1 MTSFYFIDPSSS
13 TAAIMASPI
22 SAPLADTA
30 EDSFYLQLLLESS
43 MPFAAAA
50 SVQVPSLYST
60 TSPSQHRDMS
70 SIYSQSSDLDLDYFL
85 SGPNSV
91 MASPAASPSLTSI
104 NPMQFVQWQQQT
116 QQLPSPQFH
125 SPSVAV
131 AASFLHPLLSTP
143 ERFQESSHQQP
154 QQQQQQQHQQQ
165 QAPPTFTTT
174 NIDNT
179 HLPESQH
186 DLEPG
191 MDDILDAMKTPT
203 PVNLL
208 LKRTVAKNEH
218 TDKPM
223 RFRPTDQEYAM
234 LVSIFNK
241 NQFPSR
247 SLREKIAAHL
257 GLNMRQVQLWFQN
270 RRASLKGSGL
280 TFQRPVKGVGKLQLQ
295 RGL

>member
-1 MTSFYFIDPSSS
+1 
-13 TAAIMASPI
+13 MASPI
-22 SAPLADTA
+22 PAPPADTA
-30 EDSFYLQLLLESS
+30 EDSFYLQMLLESS
-43 MPFAAAA
+43 MPFAG
-50 SVQVPSLYST
+50 VQVPSLYST
-60 TSPSQHRDMS
+60 TSPHQDMSS
-70 SIYSQSSDLDLDYFL
+70 SIYSQSSDLDHLDYFL

-91 MASPAASPSLTSI
+91 MASPIASPSLTSI
-104 NPMQFVQWQQQT
+104 NPMHFVQQWQQQQT

-125 SPSVAV
+125 ALSDV
-131 AASFLHPLLSTP
+131 AAASTILHPLLSTP
-143 ERFQESSHQQP
+143 ERFQES
-154 QQQQQQQHQQQ
+154 QQQQQQPIS
-165 QAPPTFTTT
+165 APSFTSM
-174 NIDNT
+174 D
-179 HLPESQH
+179 LLSESQ
-186 DLEPG
+186 EPG

-208 LKRTVAKNEH
+208 LKRKVAKNEH

-234 LVSIFNK
+234 LVSIFTK

-280 TFQRPVKGVGKLQLQ
+280 SFQRPVKGGK
-295 RGL
+295 RV

>member
-1 MTSFYFIDPSSS
+1 MTSFYFIDPST
-13 TAAIMASPI
+13 TATTTTTTTTSIMASPI
-22 SAPLADTA
+22 PAPLADTA

-43 MPFAAAA
+43 MPFA

-60 TSPSQHRDMS
+60 TTTSPHQDMSS
-70 SIYSQSSDLDLDYFL
+70 SIYSQSSDLDHLDYFL

-91 MASPAASPSLTSI
+91 MASPIASPSLTSI
-104 NPMQFVQWQQQT
+104 NPMHFVQQWQQQQQQT

-125 SPSVAV
+125 ALSDV
-131 AASFLHPLLSTP
+131 AAASTILHHPLLSTP
-143 ERFQESSHQQP
+143 ERFQES
-154 QQQQQQQHQQQ
+154 QQQQQQQPIA
-165 QAPPTFTTT
+165 APSFTSM
-174 NIDNT
+174 D
-179 HLPESQH
+179 LLSESQ
-186 DLEPG
+186 EPG
-191 MDDILDAMKTPT
+191 MDDILEAMKTPT

-234 LVSIFNK
+234 LVSIFTK

-247 SLREKIAAHL
+247 LLREKIAAHL

-280 TFQRPVKGVGKLQLQ
+280 SFQRPVKGGK
-295 RGL
+295 RV

>member
-1 MTSFYFIDPSSS
+1 MTSFYFIDPSTTTTTTTTTTS
-13 TAAIMASPI
+13 IMAS
-22 SAPLADTA
+22 PLADTA

-43 MPFAAAA
+43 MPFAN
-50 SVQVPSLYST
+50 VQVPSLYST
-60 TSPSQHRDMS
+60 TTTSPHQDMSS
-70 SIYSQSSDLDLDYFL
+70 SIYSQSSDLDHLDYFL

-91 MASPAASPSLTSI
+91 MASPIASPSLTSI
-104 NPMQFVQWQQQT
+104 NPMHFVQQWQQQQQQQQT

-125 SPSVAV
+125 TLPDV
-131 AASFLHPLLSTP
+131 AAASTILHPLLLSTP
-143 ERFQESSHQQP
+143 ERFQES
-154 QQQQQQQHQQQ
+154 QQQQQQQQLIS
-165 QAPPTFTTT
+165 APSFTSM
-174 NIDNT
+174 DLL
-179 HLPESQH
+179 HSESQ
-186 DLEPG
+186 EPG

-223 RFRPTDQEYAM
+223 RFRPTDQEYVM
-234 LVSIFNK
+234 LVSIFTK

-247 SLREKIAAHL
+247 LLREKIAAHL

-280 TFQRPVKGVGKLQLQ
+280 SFQRPVKGGK
-295 RGL
+295 RV

>member
-1 MTSFYFIDPSSS
+1 MTSFYFIDPSTTAS
-13 TAAIMASPI
+13 TIMASPI
-22 SAPLADTA
+22 AAPHAADTA

-43 MPFAAAA
+43 MPFAN
-50 SVQVPSLYST
+50 VQVPSLYST
-60 TSPSQHRDMS
+60 TSPHQQDMSSS
-70 SIYSQSSDLDLDYFL
+70 SIYSQTSDLDHLDYFL

-91 MASPAASPSLTSI
+91 MASPIASPSLTSI
-104 NPMQFVQWQQQT
+104 NPLHFVQWQQQQT
-116 QQLPSPQFH
+116 QQQLPSPRFH
-125 SPSVAV
+125 SPLVGAA
-131 AASFLHPLLSTP
+131 AASILHPLLLSTP
-143 ERFQESSHQQP
+143 DRFQESH
-154 QQQQQQQHQQQ
+154 QQQQQQQPIS
-165 QAPPTFTTT
+165 APTFT
-174 NIDNT
+174 NMD
-179 HLPESQH
+179 HLLNESQ
-186 DLEPG
+186 EPG

-234 LVSIFNK
+234 LVSIFTK

-247 SLREKIAAHL
+247 LLREKIAAHL

-280 TFQRPVKGVGKLQLQ
+280 SFQRPVKGGK
-295 RGL
+295 RAV